1 MNLGG
6 LLQGLAN
13 IGGILCTFATL
24 VLFAQGK
31 LTDSA
36 GARGEGMM
44 IGRALAAVAFYAAAV
59 FIGTQDLTISA

>member
-13 IGGILCTFATL
+13 IGGVLCTFATL

-44 IGRALAAVAFYAAAV
+44 VGCALAAVAFFAASV
-59 FIGTQDLTISA
+59 YIGSQNLTITA

>member
-44 IGRALAAVAFYAAAV
+44 IGYAAAV